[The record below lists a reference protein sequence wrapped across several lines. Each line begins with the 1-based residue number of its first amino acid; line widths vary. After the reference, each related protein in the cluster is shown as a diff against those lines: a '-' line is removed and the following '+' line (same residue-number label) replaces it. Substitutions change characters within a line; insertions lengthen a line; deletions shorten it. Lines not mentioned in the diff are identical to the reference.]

1 MAGVN
6 YEVNIQLNA
15 KTLDKQ
21 LGDLEKRVNNLK
33 KNLAAP
39 LRGDES
45 AARRAVATEQKR
57 TRLAERRQATQIVTF
72 NLGRKVNEL
81 EARGVDVSRIR
92 EKLNKAALE
101 NDKGR
106 LTMARAQNSVA
117 RTLINQEQAKLR
129 ISTKAGRMQAEN
141 IDAAVSAREKRYSLD
156 QKLRRL
162 EEEGI
167 KTDKL
172 RSRFGDM
179 TEAHRKHEFGL
190 FKQIARELELSVR
203 RERDKLALQKRQT
216 RELQRQARMRGAVSP
231 IGGAAFIAGSPAQ
244 IAASA
249 RAGGARSSIRG
260 DINTPGSPA
269 FIEAQQ
275 RKLSRLA
282 RQGGARSP
290 IQGSADIP
298 GSPAFIT
305 AQAQERDKA
314 LRRAAQL
321 GGARSSITGD
331 VNTPGSPAFVKAQQ
345 AELIRLGRIGGA
357 RSAVDGSVDIPGSPA
372 FIRAQ
377 ERERQKALREAAA
390 MGGSRSPIMGGVDI
404 PGSPLAIQ
412 AARRRRS
419 ERMQGVALGA
429 GFPLLFGG
437 GPGSILGGAAG
448 GLVGGPAGFAA
459 QIALSAIGQQFD
471 KLGAAALDLGKALNP
486 LTFDLKTV
494 AGATGI
500 AGTKTEEFLAK
511 IEEFG
516 GKAAAAAEA
525 SKLMAVRIGKDA
537 TDALT
542 KFGKDA
548 QTVGNQISIIFT
560 KVLAAIAAA
569 AGPLLASLGAGLTR
583 INQLGG
589 FKERTGLSGADLVAQ
604 QFLTRTGRLQ
614 PKQRQGY
621 AVGLGLEA
629 TATAGQIRKAAEARA
644 ATSQQ
649 SFETQQATALEQKA
663 VRLEAE
669 AEAAKQPKKKGRR
682 SRLPEL
688 QSEEKKL
695 QDLLRLDRE
704 MFEFRRNDDALGV
717 RRLEHQMR
725 LVEFAE
731 EKAKVQASDVPNAEK
746 LQSIANIDLEIKR
759 EELQLAYDI
768 DEINKKASQRAF
780 EEMQNKIKQQNQLNK
795 GLQQQLQLAEQVS
808 NVLGQGMTQSFELLI
823 TGAENW
829 GMALRDIAANVLRD
843 IARQLIQIYVI
854 EQAVSFMRTLFS
866 GPSLT
871 APGGRYEGQ
880 AGALAAKPPP
890 LPPLPGK
897 ALGGAVSSGKPYMV
911 GERGPELFVPGAQGN
926 IVPNS
931 AMGGANITVNV
942 DASGSNVQGNQPDA
956 AQLGRAIG
964 AAVQAELIKQKRPGG
979 LLA

>member
-15 KTLDKQ
+15 KPLDDQ
-21 LGDLEKRVNNLK
+21 LKTLEKRVNDLK

-39 LRGDES
+39 LRTEERAAKQAAAS
-45 AARRAVATEQKR
+45 AKERARLEDRAAAAQV
-57 TRLAERRQATQIVTF
+57 TRV
-72 NLGRKVNEL
+72 NLGQRLNRL
-81 EARGVDVSRIR
+81 EEKGLDVT
-92 EKLNKAALE
+92 
-101 NDKGR
+101 KGR
-106 LTMARAQNSVA
+106 TIINRSLKAYEEGRIQTARAQNSLA
-117 RTLINQEQAKLR
+117 RTYITQLERQLKVGVK
-129 ISTKAGRMQAEN
+129 TGRMQAEN
-141 IDAAVSAREKRYSLD
+141 IDALSKAQVKRYTLD
-156 QKLRRL
+156 QQIRRL
-162 EEEGI
+162 EEAGLN
-167 KTDKL
+167 TDKL
-172 RSRFGDM
+172 RAKLGEVTTAQARRQFGS
-179 TEAHRKHEFGL
+179 
-190 FKQIARELELSVR
+190 FKQLTNELSLAIR
-203 RERDKLALQKRQT
+203 KERDRLELQKRQT
-216 RELQRQARMRGAVSP
+216 REIERQARIGGPRSP
-231 IGGAAFIAGSPAQ
+231 IGGRANISGSPA
-244 IAASA
+244 A
-249 RAGGARSSIRG
+249 RAARGAARS
-260 DINTPGSPA
+260 
-269 FIEAQQ
+269 Q
-275 RKLSRLA
+275 RL
-282 RQGGARSP
+282 
-290 IQGSADIP
+290 
-298 GSPAFIT
+298 
-305 AQAQERDKA
+305 
-314 LRRAAQL
+314 
-321 GGARSSITGD
+321 
-331 VNTPGSPAFVKAQQ
+331 
-345 AELIRLGRIGGA
+345 
-357 RSAVDGSVDIPGSPA
+357 
-372 FIRAQ
+372 
-377 ERERQKALREAAA
+377 
-390 MGGSRSPIMGGVDI
+390 
-404 PGSPLAIQ
+404 
-412 AARRRRS
+412 
-419 ERMQGVALGA
+419 QGVALGA

-437 GPGSILGGAAG
+437 GPGAILGGAAG

-525 SKLMAVRIGKDA
+525 SKLMASRIGKDA

-614 PKQRQGY
+614 PKQRQQY

-682 SRLPEL
+682 SRLPDL
-688 QSEEKKL
+688 QAEEKKL

-829 GMALRDIAANVLRD
+829 GMALRDIAANVLQD

-854 EQAVSFMRTLFS
+854 EQAVGFMRTLFS
-866 GPSLT
+866 ATSLT

-880 AGALAAKPPP
+880 AGALAPKPPP
-890 LPPLPGK
+890 LPPLP
-897 ALGGAVSSGKPYMV
+897 ARAMGGAVSSGKPYMV
-911 GERGPELFVPGAQGN
+911 GERGPELFVPGASGN
-926 IVPNS
+926 IVPNN
-931 AMGGANITVNV
+931 AMGGSNIVVNV
-942 DASGSNVQGNQPDA
+942 DATGSSVQGNGDDSKR
-956 AQLGRAIG
+956 LGEAIG
-964 AAVQAELIKQKRPGG
+964 VAIRQELIKQKRPGG